1 MPSLPTSSNI
11 GALPLD
17 AVYEILLCL
26 PAKLLCRLRAVCR
39 PWRALLSDPQFAL
52 AHAARHPEPLIALA
66 VAPYAGNKGDGVI
79 VDIMDL
85 SGQIVKRVRR
95 VQRNDRVISM
105 ELDLAFVKNV
115 NNDSYKFLNLA
126 TGVAHHLPDG
136 FAEEHVAFGVN
147 RDSDSVFILGQL
159 PNTGEYKVL
168 KLIHHVSNNLS
179 SQLAEVDHCL
189 VGTDIPS
196 GGMRFEG

>member
-1 MPSLPTSSNI
+1 MPSPLASSNM

-52 AHAARHPEPLIALA
+52 AHVARHPEPLIALA

-85 SGQIVKRVRR
+85 SGQIVKR
-95 VQRNDRVISM
+95 
-105 ELDLAFVKNV
+105 E
-115 NNDSYKFLNLA
+115 
-126 TGVAHHLPDG
+126 
-136 FAEEHVAFGVN
+136 
-147 RDSDSVFILGQL
+147 
-159 PNTGEYKVL
+159 
-168 KLIHHVSNNLS
+168 
-179 SQLAEVDHCL
+179 
-189 VGTDIPS
+189 
-196 GGMRFEG
+196 